1 MKPNKYP
8 WIIIVIIVLIA
19 LWAML
24 AFNSLVKKEEN
35 VKGQWAQVETQ
46 YQRRIDLIP
55 NLVDTTKGYM
65 QFESDLLENIT
76 ALRSRW
82 MDAED
87 TDEKINAANS
97 LDSAISRLLIVYEN
111 YPELQ
116 SIESLRGLM
125 DEISGTENRISV
137 ERQRYNDAVR
147 AYNVGIKTFP
157 NAIIAGILGYDN
169 KPYYES
175 MDGAENAPE
184 VNIY

>member
-1 MKPNKYP
+1 MKNNKYL
-8 WIIIVIIVLIA
+8 WMIIVIIVLIT
-19 LWAML
+19 LWIIL

-55 NLVDTTKGYM
+55 NLVETTKGYM
-65 QFESDLLENIT
+65 QFESNLLENIT
-76 ALRSRW
+76 ALRSQW
-82 MDAED
+82 MSAKD
-87 TDEKINAANS
+87 TDEKINAASS

-116 SIESLRGLM
+116 SIETVRSLM
-125 DEISGTENRISV
+125 DELSGTENRISV

-147 AYNVGIKTFP
+147 VYNVGIKTFP
-157 NAIIAGILGYDN
+157 NVIVAGILGYDN

-175 MDGAENAPE
+175 MDGAESAPE
-184 VNIY
+184 VDIY